1 MKPHLKVTL
10 PPGWEDITHENPQ
23 GPQTFARSGDL
34 ATGVLQMSIQS
45 IYESGPEPNATH
57 GDLIQLSEHVA
68 MIQEA
73 KVLKRYSGHCK
84 LGMFGCVIG
93 KSSELPVIQIWTLT
107 NGRDF
112 VLATFL
118 GTENPPIEES
128 EQAERIVKD
137 AVLAFQ

>member
-1 MKPHLKVTL
+1 MKAHLKVNL
-10 PPGWEDITHENPQ
+10 PPDWEDISHENPE

-45 IYESGPEPNATH
+45 IYESGPDPNATF
-57 GDLIQLSEHVA
+57 GDLIRLSEHVA
-68 MIQEA
+68 MIQGA
-73 KVLKRYSGHCK
+73 KVVKRYSGECK

-118 GTENPPIEES
+118 GTEKPPIEES
-128 EQAERIVKD
+128 QQAEKIVKD
-137 AVLAFQ
+137 TVLAFR